1 MKNLKF
7 LGSAVLFL
15 GLAACAPDILGQ
27 PRATKSC
34 QSDRSLSEEREP
46 LGAFFETELLEILE
60 STVAT
65 AYSVA
70 AVDGRDTLGRQSSRH
85 NAKRSESGF
94 VDGDILTRA
103 RSITKGSTATTV
115 LNEVHHGLL
124 DLDVA
129 IENFATGSLGDTWA
143 RPKLKER
150 IKHRCPKSHWLDLAV
165 EIKPWIHT
173 LMNNDLRSSIEVAYD
188 LAVQRVLEVES
199 CSRLFAELGA
209 DAVQILGGSYYWP
222 VISYRDAKQLCDGRN
237 AAFTLVGSP
246 MVFVCGEFKRLSY
259 QDAATIIIHEALHTA
274 GLKERPQYRG
284 NGVKSSREISSMV
297 AKSCFLEGAQGATST
312 FTVPTVSRSHSHNC
326 PRLHPRGPRRVP
338 RITL

>member
-15 GLAACAPDILGQ
+15 GLAACTPDILGQ
-27 PRATKSC
+27 QRATKSC

-46 LGAFFETELLEILE
+46 LGAFFEAELPAVLE

-65 AYSVA
+65 AYPVA
-70 AVDGRDTLGRQSSRH
+70 AVDGRDTLWLQSSRY
-85 NAKRSESGF
+85 NTDRFESW
-94 VDGDILTRA
+94 VVYGDILTRV
-103 RSITKGSTATTV
+103 RSITRGSAAPTV
-115 LNEVHHGLL
+115 LNEVHQGLL
-124 DLDVA
+124 DLDVP
-129 IENFATGSLGDTWA
+129 IENFTTGSLVDTWA

-150 IKHRCPKSHWLDLAV
+150 IKRRCPKSHWLDLAV
-165 EIKPWIHT
+165 EIQPWIHT
-173 LMNNDLRSSIEVAYD
+173 RMNYGLRSSVEVAYEI
-188 LAVQRVLEVES
+188 AAQRVQEVES

-246 MVFVCGEFKRLSY
+246 MVFVCDEFERLSY

-284 NGVKSSREISSMV
+284 IGVKTSREISSMV
-297 AKSCFLEGAQGATST
+297 AKNCLLTGTPVKSMKVGTHAEGWRPCTHAVSHVRHDRFLD
-312 FTVPTVSRSHSHNC
+312 
-326 PRLHPRGPRRVP
+326 
-338 RITL
+338 